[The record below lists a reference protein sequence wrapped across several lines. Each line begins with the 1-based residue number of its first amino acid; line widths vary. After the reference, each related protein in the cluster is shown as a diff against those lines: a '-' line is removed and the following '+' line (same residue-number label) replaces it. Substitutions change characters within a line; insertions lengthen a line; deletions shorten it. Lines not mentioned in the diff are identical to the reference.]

1 MQQYFAK
8 SKKEDTLF
16 LNEYDLNHI
25 KNVMRMKEND
35 KIIAVYEDK
44 SYICLLNKDL
54 LSCTISEVFKTE
66 KSINSFICY
75 VPLLS
80 EEKMSFILQHGTE
93 LGITE
98 FVVVEYEHCK
108 YKLPKKDYDKKI
120 TRWNKIIKEAS
131 EQSYRINKPILKEII
146 NVEKIDSIGN
156 VNILCSLDKENVN
169 NICKVLTKSN
179 CNDTITLVFGP
190 EGGLSK
196 KEEDYL
202 ENKGFLKTSL
212 GGDVLR
218 TETVPLMIASIVK
231 YLKECDLYE

>member
-1 MQQYFAK
+1 M
-8 SKKEDTLF
+8 
-16 LNEYDLNHI
+16 
-25 KNVMRMKEND
+25 
-35 KIIAVYEDK
+35 
-44 SYICLLNKDL
+44 
-54 LSCTISEVFKTE
+54 
-66 KSINSFICY
+66 
-75 VPLLS
+75 
-80 EEKMSFILQHGTE
+80 
-93 LGITE
+93 
-98 FVVVEYEHCK
+98 
-108 YKLPKKDYDKKI
+108 
-120 TRWNKIIKEAS
+120 
-131 EQSYRINKPILKEII
+131 
-146 NVEKIDSIGN
+146 
-156 VNILCSLDKENVN
+156 CSLDKENVN